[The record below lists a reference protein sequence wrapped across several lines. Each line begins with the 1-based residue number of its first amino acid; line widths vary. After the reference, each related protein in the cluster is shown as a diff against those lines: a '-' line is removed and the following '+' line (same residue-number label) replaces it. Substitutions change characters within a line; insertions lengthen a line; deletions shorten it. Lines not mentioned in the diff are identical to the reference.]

1 MAAITSS
8 IRLTVPKIVS
18 DLEFLGSFNL
28 LVNLWHLPYVTLLQ
42 YNPFDREYCSSEY
55 HLLQKDTKPVH
66 SSVLFMAKV
75 TQNPKFNVVKS
86 INTGNILYVKEVLIG
101 FHFIGNT

>member
-28 LVNLWHLPYVTLLQ
+28 LVKL
-42 YNPFDREYCSSEY
+42 
-55 HLLQKDTKPVH
+55 
-66 SSVLFMAKV
+66 
-75 TQNPKFNVVKS
+75 
-86 INTGNILYVKEVLIG
+86 
-101 FHFIGNT
+101 